1 MNFIPYSP
9 LNRMTMKPIERI
21 AMYLQFR
28 TISPHAFE
36 KKIELSNGYFSKQ
49 LRHLGSVGSD
59 ILIKIHLAYPDLD
72 ILWILTGEGQM
83 LKNELNH
90 NSTNHPVQVSNS
102 NLVEDFTSKY
112 TTDNKRLKSLEND
125 FDKLQTA
132 LKDKE
137 KIIGLYEFML
147 NGNPPIS
154 CNNTVTKRMDA

>member
-1 MNFIPYSP
+1 
-9 LNRMTMKPIERI
+9 MKPIERI
-21 AMYLQFR
+21 AMYLQLR

-59 ILIKIHLAYPDLD
+59 ILIKIHLAYPELD
-72 ILWILTGEGQM
+72 ILWVLTGEGQM
-83 LKNELNH
+83 IKAESEDITIPAN
-90 NSTNHPVQVSNS
+90 TNHRSNT
-102 NLVEDFTSKY
+102 NWVEDFTHKY
-112 TTDNKRLKSLEND
+112 TTENKRLKSLEND

-132 LKDKE
+132 LRDKE

-154 CNNTVTKRMDA
+154 SKSSSVVTRMDA